1 MTNLETTDQFRAA
14 HRRWLKEENKDT
26 GPSMTVT
33 ARSRGPSMVARIDA
47 DGDTVMAPT
56 DTNGDRGR
64 NHGSRKNLSGKQRA
78 KWVDAA
84 EREKR
89 REKKLCF
96 RCGGSGHRIR
106 ECPYEPAMRP
116 AAINAVIAQP
126 MLEDDTY
133 GSDSASSRT
142 GKE

>member
-1 MTNLETTDQFRAA
+1 
-14 HRRWLKEENKDT
+14 
-26 GPSMTVT
+26 MTVT
-33 ARSRGPSMVARIDA
+33 AQSRGPSTVAKIDT

-56 DTNGDRGR
+56 NTSRDRGR
-64 NHGSRKNLSGKQRA
+64 NRGSRKNSGGRQRA

-89 REKKLCF
+89 REKRLCF

-106 ECPYEPAMRP
+106 ECPYEPATRP
-116 AAINAVIAQP
+116 AAINAVVAHP
-126 MLEDDTY
+126 VLDDDTY